1 MLPIVVFI
9 FALSLSLSRKSSLQK
24 YIITVVYKL
33 IVCIDDNR

>member
-9 FALSLSLSRKSSLQK
+9 FALSLSLSSSLQN